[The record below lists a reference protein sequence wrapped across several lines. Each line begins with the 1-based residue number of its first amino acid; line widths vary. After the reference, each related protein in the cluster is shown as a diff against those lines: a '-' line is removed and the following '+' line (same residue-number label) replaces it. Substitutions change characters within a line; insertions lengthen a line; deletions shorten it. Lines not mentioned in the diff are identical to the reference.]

1 MGTKIM
7 KFFARWTTKIY
18 KKKRIYKKEL
28 EKDEHPVKKLTNGH
42 IQYLKNRFQIK
53 QERANQRGISGAIQS
68 ILCLLL

>member
-1 MGTKIM
+1 M